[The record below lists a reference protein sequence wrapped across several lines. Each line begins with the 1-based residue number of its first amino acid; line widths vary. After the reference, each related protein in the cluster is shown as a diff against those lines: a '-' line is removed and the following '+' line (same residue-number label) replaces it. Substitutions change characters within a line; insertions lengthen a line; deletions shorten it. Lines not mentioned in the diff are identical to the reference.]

1 MQYPFTNI
9 NSFNKCIP
17 SQTPTAS
24 SIRGSF

>member
-1 MQYPFTNI
+1 MRYPFINV
-9 NSFNKCIP
+9 NSFNKCIL